1 MKLIRGLKINRG
13 NISTLKETRQYTVTG
28 DKESV
33 FSLQVK
39 TSAGKFYNFSTNAFD
54 TTETSVCRLKNQVLE
69 NGVYNGQIVF
79 PADTDGETYT
89 ILLFAEPH
97 FNTELH
103 SDFVGDINGVVLQH
117 NPTLYQVDITQ
128 VADVSVTFTVS
139 GTSSNFSTATMAQSV
154 IVSQSPTVNDPIKT
168 TISWTINNID
178 DDLKGLGL
186 VPAINLSDEVP
197 SRMWHSASS
206 FVIDDTRSDDG
217 GGSSHFNYIVDSI
230 DDLSVDMV
238 VTSGAANG
246 ATLTQ
251 VYTSESNNP
260 VVKFNTSKV
269 LPNNTTIPVKGYG
282 ASTINKTTPSINVVF
297 SGFELTQKP
306 LTTTVRG
313 TGNTDRTQVDVNGT
327 YGIGKS
333 EVVGVNT
340 YVEGFGVNNSTDN
353 PIRGVSAGEDDGYL
367 ILTTNQTL
375 IEGTVLSII
384 NSSNSYTLTGDITIN
399 KMPTSNKIIY
409 LDLDK
414 ILTLG
419 TSS

>member
-1 MKLIRGLKINRG
+1 
-13 NISTLKETRQYTVTG
+13 
-28 DKESV
+28 
-33 FSLQVK
+33 
-39 TSAGKFYNFSTNAFD
+39 
-54 TTETSVCRLKNQVLE
+54 
-69 NGVYNGQIVF
+69 
-79 PADTDGETYT
+79 
-89 ILLFAEPH
+89 
-97 FNTELH
+97 
-103 SDFVGDINGVVLQH
+103 
-117 NPTLYQVDITQ
+117 
-128 VADVSVTFTVS
+128 
-139 GTSSNFSTATMAQSV
+139 
-154 IVSQSPTVNDPIKT
+154 
-168 TISWTINNID
+168 
-178 DDLKGLGL
+178 
-186 VPAINLSDEVP
+186 
-197 SRMWHSASS
+197 
-206 FVIDDTRSDDG
+206 
-217 GGSSHFNYIVDSI
+217 
-230 DDLSVDMV
+230 
-238 VTSGAANG
+238 
-246 ATLTQ
+246 